1 MIKRIRKELEKL
13 IKAVYPGSFDP
24 ITYGHIDI
32 AKRAATL
39 FDTLYVVVM
48 ENKRKNYTF
57 SVEERVEMVKE
68 CLVDVK
74 NVVVESHN
82 GLLVDYVQNRGISA
96 VIRGLRAV
104 TDFEY
109 ELQMALANKEICN
122 GFETIFLMTDKSYS
136 FLSSS
141 LVKEVAAFGGKIS
154 QWVPENVE
162 KRLVEKLGRR

>member
-1 MIKRIRKELEKL
+1 MVRAI
-13 IKAVYPGSFDP
+13 YPGSFDP

-32 AKRAATL
+32 AKRAAEL
-39 FDTLYVVVM
+39 FDELYVVVM

-57 SVEERVEMVKE
+57 TIEERVEMVKE
-68 CLVDVK
+68 CLKDLPNVRVDTF
-74 NVVVESHN
+74 S
-82 GLLVDYVQNRGISA
+82 GLLVEYTTKNNINV

-122 GFETIFLMTDKSYS
+122 GVETVFLMTDKNYS

-141 LVKEVAAFGGKIS
+141 LVNEVASFGGQVS
-154 QWVPENVE
+154 QWVPEFVE
-162 KRLVEKLGRR
+162 RKLREKFKNLR

>member
-1 MIKRIRKELEKL
+1 MT
-13 IKAVYPGSFDP
+13 KAVYPGSFDP

-32 AKRAATL
+32 AKRAANL

-57 SVEERVEMVKE
+57 TVEDRIEMVRE
-68 CLVDVK
+68 CLADVK
-74 NVVVESHN
+74 NIVVESHN
-82 GLLVDYVQNRGISA
+82 GLLVDYVQNNEISV

-154 QWVPENVE
+154 QWVPENIE
-162 KRLVEKLGRR
+162 KRLNEKLGRR

>member
-1 MIKRIRKELEKL
+1 MIR
-13 IKAVYPGSFDP
+13 AVYPGSFDP

-32 AKRAATL
+32 AKRASKL
-39 FDTLYVVVM
+39 FDELYIVVM

-57 SVEERVEMVKE
+57 TVEERIEMVKE
-68 CLVDVK
+68 CLKDVP
-74 NVVVESHN
+74 NIRVESFS
-82 GLLVDYVQNRGISA
+82 GLLVEYTTKNEINV

-122 GFETIFLMTDKSYS
+122 GVETVFLMTDKSYS

-141 LVKEVAAFGGKIS
+141 LVKEVASFGGQIS

-162 KRLVEKLGRR
+162 KKLLEKYKR

>member
-1 MIKRIRKELEKL
+1 MR
-13 IKAVYPGSFDP
+13 AVYPGSFDP

-32 AKRAATL
+32 AKRAAKL
-39 FDTLYVVVM
+39 FDELYVVVM

-57 SVEERVEMVKE
+57 TVEERIEMVRE
-68 CLVDVK
+68 CLKDIPNVK
-74 NVVVESHN
+74 IESFS
-82 GLLVDYVQNRGISA
+82 GLLVEYTEKNKINV

-122 GFETIFLMTDKSYS
+122 GVETVFLMTDKSYS

-141 LVKEVAAFGGKIS
+141 LVKEVASFGGPIS
-154 QWVPENVE
+154 QWVPENVAKKLSE
-162 KRLVEKLGRR
+162 KIQKR

>member
-1 MIKRIRKELEKL
+1 MIK
-13 IKAVYPGSFDP
+13 AAYPGSFDP

-32 AKRAATL
+32 AKRASKL
-39 FDTLYVVVM
+39 FDELYVVVM
-48 ENKRKNYTF
+48 ENKRKTYTF
-57 SVEERVEMVKE
+57 TVEERIEMVKE
-68 CLVDVK
+68 CLKDIP
-74 NVVVESHN
+74 NIRVESFS
-82 GLLVDYVQNRGISA
+82 GLLVEYTIKNKIDV

-122 GFETIFLMTDKSYS
+122 GVETVFLMTDKSFS

-141 LVKEVAAFGGKIS
+141 LVKEVASFGGKIS

-162 KRLVEKLGRR
+162 KKLLEKYKR

>member
-1 MIKRIRKELEKL
+1 M

-32 AKRAATL
+32 AKRASKL
-39 FDTLYVVVM
+39 FDELYVVVM
-48 ENKRKNYTF
+48 ENKRKQYTF
-57 SVEERVEMVKE
+57 TVEERIDMVKE
-68 CLVDVK
+68 CLKDTPNIK
-74 NVVVESHN
+74 VESFS
-82 GLLVDYVQNRGISA
+82 GLLVEYTEKNGINV

-122 GFETIFLMTDKSYS
+122 GVETVFLMTDKSYS

-141 LVKEVAAFGGKIS
+141 LVKEVASFGGQIS
-154 QWVPENVE
+154 QWVPKNVE
-162 KRLVEKLGRR
+162 DKLLEKYKR

>member
-1 MIKRIRKELEKL
+1 M
-13 IKAVYPGSFDP
+13 KAAYPGSFDP

-32 AKRAATL
+32 AKRASKL
-39 FDTLYVVVM
+39 FDELYVVVM
-48 ENKRKNYTF
+48 ENKRKTYTF
-57 SVEERVEMVKE
+57 TVDERIEMVKE
-68 CLVDVK
+68 CLKDIP
-74 NVVVESHN
+74 NIRVESFS
-82 GLLVDYVQNRGISA
+82 GLLVEYTIKNKIDV

-122 GFETIFLMTDKSYS
+122 GVETVFLMTDKSFS

-141 LVKEVAAFGGKIS
+141 LVKEVASFGGKIS

-162 KRLVEKLGRR
+162 KKLLEKYKR

>member
-1 MIKRIRKELEKL
+1 MIK
-13 IKAVYPGSFDP
+13 AMYPGSFDP

-32 AKRAATL
+32 ARRAAKL
-39 FDTLYVVVM
+39 FDELYIVVM

-57 SVEERVEMVKE
+57 TVEERIEMVKE
-68 CLVDVK
+68 CFADIS
-74 NVVVESHN
+74 NITVEGFS
-82 GLLVDYVQNRGISA
+82 GLLVEYATKNNINV

-122 GFETIFLMTDKSYS
+122 GIETLFLMTDKSFS

-141 LVKEVAAFGGKIS
+141 LVKEVASFGGKIS

-162 KRLVEKLGRR
+162 KKIKERFQKR

>member
-1 MIKRIRKELEKL
+1 MIR
-13 IKAVYPGSFDP
+13 AVYPGSFDP

-32 AKRAATL
+32 AKRASKL
-39 FDTLYVVVM
+39 FDELYIVVM

-57 SVEERVEMVKE
+57 TVEERLEMVKE
-68 CLVDVK
+68 CLKDVP
-74 NVVVESHN
+74 NIRVESFS
-82 GLLVDYVQNRGISA
+82 GLLVEYTTKNEINV

-122 GFETIFLMTDKSYS
+122 GVETVFLMTDKSYS

-141 LVKEVAAFGGKIS
+141 LVKEVASFGGQIS

-162 KRLVEKLGRR
+162 KKLLEKYKR

>member
-1 MIKRIRKELEKL
+1 MIK
-13 IKAVYPGSFDP
+13 AMYPGSFDP
-24 ITYGHIDI
+24 ITYGHVDI
-32 AKRAATL
+32 ARRASKL
-39 FDTLYVVVM
+39 FDKLYIVVM

-57 SVEERVEMVKE
+57 TIEERIEMVKE
-68 CLVDVK
+68 CFADVP
-74 NVVVESHN
+74 NIIVESFS
-82 GLLVDYVQNRGISA
+82 GLLVEYATKNNINV

-122 GFETIFLMTDKSYS
+122 GIETLFLMTDKSFS

-141 LVKEVAAFGGKIS
+141 LVKEVASFGGKIS

-162 KRLVEKLGRR
+162 KKIKERFQKR

>member
-1 MIKRIRKELEKL
+1 MV
-13 IKAVYPGSFDP
+13 KAIYPGSFDP

-32 AKRAATL
+32 ARRAAEL
-39 FDTLYVVVM
+39 FDELYVVVM

-57 SVEERVEMVKE
+57 TIQERVEMVREYLK
-68 CLVDVK
+68 DIP
-74 NVVVESHN
+74 NIRVETFS
-82 GLLVDYVQNRGISA
+82 GLLVEYTTKNNINV

-122 GFETIFLMTDKSYS
+122 GVETVFLMTDKNYS

-141 LVKEVAAFGGKIS
+141 LVKEVASFGGQVS
-154 QWVPENVE
+154 QWVPEVVE
-162 KRLVEKLGRR
+162 RKLREKFGNLRF

>member
-1 MIKRIRKELEKL
+1 MVRAI
-13 IKAVYPGSFDP
+13 YPGSFDP

-32 AKRAATL
+32 AKRAAEL
-39 FDTLYVVVM
+39 FDELYVVVM

-57 SVEERVEMVKE
+57 TIEERVEMVKE
-68 CLVDVK
+68 CLKDLPNVRVDTF
-74 NVVVESHN
+74 S
-82 GLLVDYVQNRGISA
+82 GLLVEYTTKNNINV

-122 GFETIFLMTDKSYS
+122 GVETVFLMTDKNYS

-141 LVKEVAAFGGKIS
+141 LVKEVASFGGQIS
-154 QWVPENVE
+154 QWVPEFVE
-162 KRLVEKLGRR
+162 RKLREKFKNLR

>member
-1 MIKRIRKELEKL
+1 MVRAI
-13 IKAVYPGSFDP
+13 YPGSFDP

-32 AKRAATL
+32 AKRAAEL
-39 FDTLYVVVM
+39 FDELYVVVM

-57 SVEERVEMVKE
+57 TIEERVEMVKE
-68 CLVDVK
+68 CLKDLPNVRVDTF
-74 NVVVESHN
+74 S
-82 GLLVDYVQNRGISA
+82 GLLVEYTTRNNINV

-122 GFETIFLMTDKSYS
+122 GVETIFLMTDKNYS

-141 LVKEVAAFGGKIS
+141 LVKEVASFGGQVS
-154 QWVPENVE
+154 QWVPEFVE
-162 KRLVEKLGRR
+162 RKLREKFKNLR

>member
-1 MIKRIRKELEKL
+1 MVRAI
-13 IKAVYPGSFDP
+13 YPGSFDP

-32 AKRAATL
+32 AKRAAEL
-39 FDTLYVVVM
+39 FDELYVVVM

-57 SVEERVEMVKE
+57 TIEERVEMVKE
-68 CLVDVK
+68 CLKDIPNVRVDTF
-74 NVVVESHN
+74 S
-82 GLLVDYVQNRGISA
+82 GLLVEYTTKNNINV

-122 GFETIFLMTDKSYS
+122 GVETVFLMTDKNYS

-141 LVKEVAAFGGKIS
+141 LVKEVASFGGQVS
-154 QWVPENVE
+154 QWVPEFVE
-162 KRLVEKLGRR
+162 RKLREKFKNLR

>member
-1 MIKRIRKELEKL
+1 M

-32 AKRAATL
+32 AKRASKL
-39 FDTLYVVVM
+39 FDELYIVVM

-57 SVEERVEMVKE
+57 TVEERIEMVKE
-68 CLVDVK
+68 CLKDVPNIK
-74 NVVVESHN
+74 VESFS
-82 GLLVDYVQNRGISA
+82 GLLVEYTIKNEINV

-122 GFETIFLMTDKSYS
+122 GVETVFLMTDKSYS

-141 LVKEVAAFGGKIS
+141 LVKEVASFGGKIS

-162 KRLVEKLGRR
+162 RKLSEKYKR

>member
-1 MIKRIRKELEKL
+1 MVRAI
-13 IKAVYPGSFDP
+13 YPGSFDP

-32 AKRAATL
+32 AKRAAEL
-39 FDTLYVVVM
+39 FDELYVVVM

-57 SVEERVEMVKE
+57 TIEERVEMVKE
-68 CLVDVK
+68 CLKDLP
-74 NVVVESHN
+74 NVRIDTFS
-82 GLLVDYVQNRGISA
+82 GLLVEYTTKNNINV

-122 GFETIFLMTDKSYS
+122 GVETVFLMTDKNYS

-141 LVKEVAAFGGKIS
+141 LVKEVASFGGQVS
-154 QWVPENVE
+154 QWVPEFVE
-162 KRLVEKLGRR
+162 RKLREKFKNLR

>member
-1 MIKRIRKELEKL
+1 MIK
-13 IKAVYPGSFDP
+13 AAYPGSFDP

-32 AKRAATL
+32 AKRASKL
-39 FDTLYVVVM
+39 FDELYVVVM
-48 ENKRKNYTF
+48 ENKRKTYTF
-57 SVEERVEMVKE
+57 TVDERIEMVKE
-68 CLVDVK
+68 CLKDIPNIK
-74 NVVVESHN
+74 VESFS
-82 GLLVDYVQNRGISA
+82 GLLVEYTIKNKIDV

-122 GFETIFLMTDKSYS
+122 GVETVFLMTDKSFS

-141 LVKEVAAFGGKIS
+141 LVKEVASFGGKIS

-162 KRLVEKLGRR
+162 KKLLEKYKR